1 MVQYI
6 HGGGRKMGVRPYTEG
21 RAEAN
26 ARYDAKTYKQ
36 IAIKFRI
43 DDDQDLLASLAAA
56 QKRGLSN
63 REWVRELFEGQKK

>member
-1 MVQYI
+1 MVQYS
-6 HGGGRKMGVRPYTEG
+6 HGGGRKMAVRQRTEA
-21 RAEAN
+21 RAAAA

-43 DDDQDLLASLAAA
+43 DDDGDLLKSLEAA